1 MRSSVLVVDDDSAFR
16 GLATRVLTGWGHI
29 VIGEAGTVADAV
41 RRAVELEPDVA
52 LVDVG
57 LPDGDG
63 FALARRLVVLP
74 HPPRVVL
81 VSASADDAQQP
92 AACRAGAVALLP
104 KELLADTSL
113 RLLLEGR

>member
-1 MRSSVLVVDDDSAFR
+1 VLVVDDDAAFR
-16 GLATRVLTGWGHI
+16 GLATRVLRGWGHM

-63 FALARRLVVLP
+63 FALTRRLVALP

-81 VSASADDAQQP
+81 VSVSADAAQQP
-92 AACRAGAVALLP
+92 AARRAGAVALLP